1 MVARWE
7 VLDDRGMI
15 GLRSEH
21 ARLDV
26 KTSGSAE
33 EPRGHRDSLSRA
45 TETLMQTAAVVRRSA
60 GQPQAASEL
69 SQTLAHVED
78 LSTIC
83 RRASYGLRGRSATRT
98 QGQEVSLGACT
109 PFITRFT
116 RRATCAPEPD
126 APLPA
131 RMNAVLGPGVRH
143 ERAPQEREQVR
154 VAAAPGSLR
163 SAVGG
168 DAFE

>member
-33 EPRGHRDSLSRA
+33 EPRGQRDSLSRA

-78 LSTIC
+78 TLNDLSAGVVRIARTVGDEDVRPGDVAWRLHALHHALHAARDLC
-83 RRASYGLRGRSATRT
+83 AGARNAAPSA
-98 QGQEVSLGACT
+98 
-109 PFITRFT
+109 
-116 RRATCAPEPD
+116 D
-126 APLPA
+126 
-131 RMNAVLGPGVRH
+131 
-143 ERAPQEREQVR
+143 ERIAGSGR
-154 VAAAPGSLR
+154 VA
-163 SAVGG
+163 
-168 DAFE
+168 